1 MSIQTIGLVFLLL
14 AAGFF
19 LSWGY
24 SGSDVNFT
32 MDFILGAILVVIG
45 FGMMRYSNP
54 VLDGSKRIVGA
65 AHEILDGRDLDP
77 FSVKEA
83 KKQVKQIQTEARLAR
98 QSIMEQARMRID
110 KITSAA
116 KGNPSETLE

>member
-14 AAGFF
+14 GVGFF

-24 SGSDVNFT
+24 TDETVNFT

-54 VLDGSKRIVGA
+54 FIKESKRVLDAAQNILEGA
-65 AHEILDGRDLDP
+65 DLEM
-77 FSVKEA
+77 FSAKETR
-83 KKQVKQIQTEARLAR
+83 KQVHQIQSDARHAR
-98 QSIMEQARMRID
+98 QAIVEQARTRID
-110 KITSAA
+110 KITQST
-116 KGNPSETLE
+116 KGNTSETFE